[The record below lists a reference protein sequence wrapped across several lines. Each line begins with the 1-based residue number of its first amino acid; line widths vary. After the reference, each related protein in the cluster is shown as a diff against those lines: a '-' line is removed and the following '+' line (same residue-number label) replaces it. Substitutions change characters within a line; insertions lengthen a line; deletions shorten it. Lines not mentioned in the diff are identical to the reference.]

1 MYLIGHEKVLRK
13 IMNKKRA
20 HFHVPFPSLITTGG
34 SNITSDKLIHHE
46 KLSQDPFSR
55 LLQILEDPLWHQ

>member
-20 HFHVPFPSLITTGG
+20 HSHVPFPSLITTGG
-34 SNITSDKLIHHE
+34 SNITSDKLFLHV
-46 KLSQDPFSR
+46 KLNQDQLSH
-55 LLQILEDPLWHQ
+55 LLH

>member
-1 MYLIGHEKVLRK
+1 MYLIGHEKVLSK

-34 SNITSDKLIHHE
+34 SNITSDKLIRHE
-46 KLSQDPFSR
+46 K
-55 LLQILEDPLWHQ
+55 